1 MMQRIPPTTYMEDF
15 EDQIFSGE
23 DREFSSFA
31 YRIAAIK
38 NWGLMM
44 RLPANVFPNENGIDR
59 IQNSLSNWRLHLP
72 DSKRDDVD
80 GNGRLDEMMF
90 QAHFIIHAY
99 VPQKLPSLRAVIYQ
113 SGANLSALKRWISML
128 PALAAAVCP
137 AFSSLS
143 TNSRPPWLATD
154 VLSIYTNR

>member
-1 MMQRIPPTTYMEDF
+1 MEDF

-38 NWGLMM
+38 NLGLMM
-44 RLPANVFPNENGIDR
+44 RLPTNLFPNENGIDR

-90 QAHFIIHAY
+90 KAHFIIHAY
-99 VPQKLPSLRAVIYQ
+99 VPLHGLSCMATPPGCHLPRRRQ
-113 SGANLSALKRWISML
+113 SS
-128 PALAAAVCP
+128 ALAAARP
-137 AFSSLS
+137 AF
-143 TNSRPPWLATD
+143 AEFE
-154 VLSIYTNR
+154 Y